1 MRFRH
6 DSKESRQQEAG
17 FCSCFNLL
25 LCSFFFLTSFCF
37 NLSYSPFS
45 LWFQS
50 FIRNIFA
57 RRERNGRKSN
67 KGSLDFPGEC
77 YDIFLFQWNTC
88 YTSMLCSRKQAEDLL
103 VIEEIHTEII
113 LFVIRIICLSHF
125 LESWCITFPSSGT
138 FVSSLSL
145 FEKIFIYFLSRKD
158 IYWEEAKGTI
168 QFAQKIENIFMSI
181 YKQEW
186 HMLPYKVS
194 VTSQNEI
201 EYEKISLLECQIYRK
216 KLWIKLIQV
225 VWVLSFFFF

>member
-138 FVSSLSL
+138 FVSSQSL
-145 FEKIFIYFLSRKD
+145 FEKIFIYLF
-158 IYWEEAKGTI
+158 
-168 QFAQKIENIFMSI
+168 IF
-181 YKQEW
+181 Y
-186 HMLPYKVS
+186 L
-194 VTSQNEI
+194 
-201 EYEKISLLECQIYRK
+201 EKIFIEKKRREPSNLLK
-216 KLWIKLIQV
+216 K
-225 VWVLSFFFF
+225 